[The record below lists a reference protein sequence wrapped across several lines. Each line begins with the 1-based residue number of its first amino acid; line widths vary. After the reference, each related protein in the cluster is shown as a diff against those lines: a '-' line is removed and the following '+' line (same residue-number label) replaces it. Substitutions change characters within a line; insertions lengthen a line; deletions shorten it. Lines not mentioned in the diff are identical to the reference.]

1 VNELL
6 NKEITVIVDGLQ
18 KPCGGILVSFDN
30 TYLVIETNTGNTIR
44 IPHAKVASILTRT
57 NGGKNEIRQRK
68 GDRRFHND
76 R

>member
-1 VNELL
+1 MNELL

-18 KPCGGILVSFDN
+18 KPCGGVLVSFDN

-57 NGGKNEIRQRK
+57 EARTNGRNNPIR
-68 GDRRFHND
+68 
-76 R
+76 